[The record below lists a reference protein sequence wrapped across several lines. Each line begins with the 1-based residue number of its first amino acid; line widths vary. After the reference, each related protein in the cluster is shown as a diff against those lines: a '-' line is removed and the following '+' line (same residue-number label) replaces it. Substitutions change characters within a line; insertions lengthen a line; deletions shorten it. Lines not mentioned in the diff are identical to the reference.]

1 MPGLFDLVDGTLSLE
16 LVLMVAS
23 CASLGLT
30 LQTAAEDSQLLCLVR
45 ASLNR
50 KRGNGNRQSTD
61 SRDECFRDDVL
72 QRRL

>member
-1 MPGLFDLVDGTLSLE
+1 MPGLFDLVDGILSLE

-23 CASLGLT
+23 CASLGLI
-30 LQTAAEDSQLLCLVR
+30 LQTAAEDSQLLYLVR